1 MLDICDLLALK
12 GFDLNA
18 KTKMVRHQNKKY
30 DFNELCRRDMLAVYQ
45 SYQSKPVFECEYVV
59 SFIGHSST
67 KAIFYGVYSVNGRK
81 EAKEVPLT
89 LDFPY
94 PNFASDAEHYYE
106 LEEVPGFEDLK
117 GRVVIE
123 WGKSTRSWHQN
134 LRQKEVVEIL
144 PMGYVREFPGYLDFT
159 LHYDELVEIIKN
171 PEANREWHR
180 MLAAVAGIYL
190 IADAQTGKQYI
201 GSAYGEK
208 GIFGRWIEYA
218 RSVHGGNS
226 LLKELVSN
234 SPDYAQNFKF
244 TILDT
249 LPKTHTQKEVIER
262 EVLWKNKLGSRAF
275 GLNIN

>member
-18 KTKMVRHQNKKY
+18 KTKMVRHQNKRY
-30 DFNELCRRDMLAVYQ
+30 DFNELCRRDMLEVYQ
-45 SYQSKPVFECEYVV
+45 SYQSRTVFECEYVV
-59 SFIGHSST
+59 SFIGQSNT
-67 KAIFYGVYSVNGRK
+67 KALFYGVYSVNGRK
-81 EAKEVPLT
+81 KAKEAPLPPN
-89 LDFPY
+89 FPY
-94 PNFASDAEHYYE
+94 PDFISDDDYYYE
-106 LEEVPGFEDLK
+106 LEELPGFEDFK
-117 GRVVIE
+117 RRVIIE

-134 LRQKEVVEIL
+134 LRQKEIIEIL
-144 PMGYVREFPGYLDFT
+144 PMGYVRDFPGYLDFT
-159 LHYDELVEIIKN
+159 LHYDELVKIIRD

-180 MLAAVAGIYL
+180 RLAAVAGIYL
-190 IADAQTGKQYI
+190 IADVQTGKQYI

-208 GIFGRWIEYA
+208 GILGRWTEYA

-226 LLKELVSN
+226 LLRELVSN